1 MCVCVCV
8 YKVHACVCV
17 CVCSLVA
24 GDVEGNFK
32 QLFTRVQTIVK
43 KNGPFEVSVVL
54 DHAAC
59 CSGTA
64 QSLPPL
70 VLSLSSLPTPS
81 SCCCVWVR
89 SSLVRQSASSNG
101 RRLLRACSSSS
112 KVGGA

>member
-1 MCVCVCV
+1 M
-8 YKVHACVCV
+8 YKVHACV

-24 GDVEGNFK
+24 GDVDGNFK

-70 VLSLSSLPTPS
+70 SLSLLPPYPLQLLLCVGAFFSGEAECQQQWKAFTESL
-81 SCCCVWVR
+81 
-89 SSLVRQSASSNG
+89 QQQQQGG
-101 RRLLRACSSSS
+101 RGLGTA
-112 KVGGA
+112 